1 MHFRNLRMA
10 SRKGIG
16 VTIVFLVGVVAASF
30 LVYLIPEDTTMKI
43 TVSDFEKHL
52 DITKERVSMETTS
65 VDESFEKL
73 MEMKTSSDEHI
84 KIAEVSSSQINS
96 LIIELTNSGATQE
109 WYDSYANY
117 IGALKKLN
125 EKITETI
132 VVANLMSGDSNS
144 NSINEIIAKIHQ
156 LETESLDLMKK
167 SDNTRP

>member
-1 MHFRNLRMA
+1 MA

-16 VTIVFLVGVVAASF
+16 VTIVFLVAVTAASF

-52 DITKERVSMETTS
+52 DITKERASMETRS
-65 VDESFEKL
+65 VNESFEKL
-73 MEMKTSSDEHI
+73 MGKKLGPNEYI
-84 KIAEVSSSQINS
+84 GIAEVSSSQINS
-96 LIIELTNSGATQE
+96 LIIELTNSGATEE
-109 WYDSYANY
+109 WTESYVNY

-132 VVANLMSGDSNS
+132 VVANLMNDDNNTS
-144 NSINEIIAKIHQ
+144 SINEIIAKIRQ
-156 LETESLDLMKK
+156 LEIESQDLIKK